1 MVPLEIALAHLVLC
15 LYILLRR
22 WLDDTT
28 GRLFVAYLFL
38 TALWNVNLA
47 ATAGDVP
54 LPVPGITWTR
64 LACYG
69 LIVLGIVYWTF
80 AQAFL
85 QRAWISP
92 EGWAIGMAG
101 LVVVAF
107 LDAGW
112 LPLTPAILGSRDGW
126 ISPQAIPFVLSV
138 MWWALFMAVA
148 GFTAE
153 MQQFQTP
160 SPAHKNRIHYLFIA
174 TVLLMVGYGMVLAR
188 PEPLGVIGLFITLAA
203 NALLAYTVVME
214 DLIDLGTFARRATA
228 VLAVTLVTIAVYV
241 AGIYLVQ
248 ILLGDF
254 LDSTSLGRIFGH
266 TLLVATVTAVLLTI
280 VYTPIRQISQRLIDF
295 ILVGRHYNYQNVIH
309 SYSQAISNILYLS
322 ELANTSLTHI
332 DQALS
337 IDRGALLFLD
347 SESNGGLHLRVL
359 PALGEDQLPAKIVLS
374 KGTPITQRLID
385 ERQALAQYTI
395 DISPQFIGVPEEE
408 RQTLKALNFEWY
420 IPILRTK
427 RLIGIFALGPKSSGQ
442 PYSAQ
447 DLSLLDTLADQTAL
461 ALENA
466 ALFDHSQR
474 NLAETTRMKN
484 LMDNV
489 LASMA
494 NAVFT
499 TDVDGKITLLNR
511 AAELILGVSSDNC
524 LGHHYSEALPCL
536 ADTALTESIVEI
548 VELRAPY
555 SNREIV
561 TELPHRGQVNLNVN
575 LTPLRDGR
583 GKPKGVAIVMDDLT
597 ETKRLQ
603 AVQRMFRRYVSPAVV
618 DRLPSDPDDLRLG
631 GHRQEVTVLFADICD
646 FTALS
651 ESLNPE
657 ELVDILNQYLSMGAA
672 AILMYEGTL
681 DKFMGDA
688 LMGIFNAPL
697 EQEDHV
703 IRAVRAASA
712 LQRAITDYHHHS
724 GAKHQLDFAV
734 GVHMGDVVVGNV
746 GMPDRMD
753 YTAIGDAVNVA
764 RRIQEKTPPG
774 KVLISEAVYQE
785 VKTMIDVVHFAEMRV
800 KGRKRPVKTYE
811 LRWV

>member
-1 MVPLEIALAHLVLC
+1 MVPLEVALAHLVLC

-22 WLDDTT
+22 WLDNTT

-38 TALWNVNLA
+38 TAIWNVNLVA
-47 ATAGDVP
+47 VANDVP
-54 LPVPGITWTR
+54 PLVPGITWTR
-64 LACYG
+64 LACYSF
-69 LIVLGIVYWTF
+69 IVLGIVYWTF
-80 AQAFL
+80 ARAFL
-85 QRAWISP
+85 QRSWKLP
-92 EGWAIGMAG
+92 EGWAIGIAG
-101 LVVVAF
+101 LLVVTF

-112 LPLTPAILGSRDGW
+112 IPLPSAILADTDAR
-126 ISPQAIPFVLSV
+126 ISAQTISVVLSV
-138 MWWALFMAVA
+138 VWWALFMAVA

-153 MQQFQTP
+153 IQQFQTP
-160 SPAHKNRIHYLFIA
+160 SPAHKNRIHYSFIS
-174 TVLLMVGYGMVLAR
+174 TVLLIVGYGLVLSR
-188 PEPLGVIGLFITLAA
+188 TEPLGAIGLFITLAA
-203 NALLAYTVVME
+203 NGLLTYTVVVE
-214 DLIDLGTFARRATA
+214 NLVDLGTVARRATG
-228 VLAVTLVTIAVYV
+228 VLAVALVTIAVYV
-241 AGIYLVQ
+241 AGIYMVQ
-248 ILLGDF
+248 IFLGDF

-280 VYTPIRQISQRLIDF
+280 VYTPIRRISQRLIDH
-295 ILVGRHYNYQNVIH
+295 ILMGRHYNYQKVIH
-309 SYSQAISNILYLS
+309 SYSHAISNILYLS
-322 ELANTSLTHI
+322 ELANTSLAHI
-332 DQALS
+332 GRTLGV
-337 IDRGALLFLD
+337 DRGALLFLD
-347 SESNGGLHLRVL
+347 SESNGGLNLRVL
-359 PALGEDQLPAKIVLS
+359 PALGDDVLPVKIVLS
-374 KGTPITQRLID
+374 QETPITQRLID
-385 ERQALAQYTI
+385 ERQALAQYTL
-395 DISPQFIGVPEEE
+395 DISPQFTSVPEEE
-408 RQTLKALNFEWY
+408 RQTLKALNLEWY
-420 IPILRTK
+420 IPIVRTK
-427 RLIGIFALGPKSSGQ
+427 RLIGIFALGPKTSGQ
-442 PYSAQ
+442 PYSTQ

-474 NLAETTRMKN
+474 NLTETTRMKN

-499 TDVDGKITLLNR
+499 TDVSGKITLLNR
-511 AAELILGVSSDNC
+511 AAELILGVSSEDC
-524 LGHHYSEALPCL
+524 LGQHYSDALPFL
-536 ADTALTESIVEI
+536 ADTALTGLIVDI

-555 SNREIV
+555 AYREIV
-561 TELPHRGQVNLNVN
+561 TNLPHRGQVNLNVN

-583 GKPKGVAIVMDDLT
+583 GEPKGVAIVMDDLT

-631 GHRQEVTVLFADICD
+631 GHRQEVTVLFADMCD

-651 ESLNPE
+651 EALNPE
-657 ELVDILNQYLSMGAA
+657 VLVDVLNQYLSMGAA

-712 LQRAITDYHHHS
+712 LQRAINDYHHS
-724 GAKHQLDFAV
+724 GAKHRLNFAV
-734 GVHMGDVVVGNV
+734 GVHVGDVVVGNV

-774 KVLISEAVYQE
+774 KVLISEAVYRR
-785 VKTMIDVVHFAEMRV
+785 VKDSVDVVYYAEMNV
-800 KGRKRPVKTYE
+800 KGRKRPVRTYE

>member
-1 MVPLEIALAHLVLC
+1 MVPLEVALAHLVLC

-22 WLDDTT
+22 WLDDIT

-47 ATAGDVP
+47 AIANDVP
-54 LPVPGITWTR
+54 ALVPGLTWIQLT
-64 LACYG
+64 CYG

-80 AQAFL
+80 SRAFL
-85 QRAWISP
+85 QRPWTSP
-92 EGWAIGMAG
+92 ESWAIGVAG
-101 LVVVAF
+101 LVVVVLLDVGWF
-107 LDAGW
+107 LVPSTIA
-112 LPLTPAILGSRDGW
+112 LGASGR
-126 ISPQAIPFVLSV
+126 ISAQTIPVVLSV
-138 MWWALFMAVA
+138 VWWALFMAAA

-153 MQQFQTP
+153 IQQFQTP
-160 SPAHKNRIHYLFIA
+160 SPAHKNRIHYLFIS
-174 TVLLMVGYGMVLAR
+174 TVLLVVGYGMVLSH
-188 PEPLGVIGLFITLAA
+188 PESLGAIGLVITLAA
-203 NALLAYTVVME
+203 NATLTYTVVVE
-214 DLIDLGTFARRATA
+214 NLVDLGTVVRRVTA
-228 VLAVTLVTIAVYV
+228 VLAVALVTIAVYV

-248 ILLGDF
+248 VFLGDF

-280 VYTPIRQISQRLIDF
+280 VYTPIRQISQRLIDH
-295 ILVGRHYNYQNVIH
+295 ILVGRHYNYQKVIH

-332 DQALS
+332 DQALG
-337 IDRGALLFLD
+337 IDRGALLILD
-347 SESNGGLHLRVL
+347 TESDEGLNLRVL
-359 PALGEDQLPAKIVLS
+359 PALGDDQLPARITLS

-385 ERQALAQYTI
+385 EHQALAQYTI
-395 DISPQFIGVPEEE
+395 DISPQFTNVPEEE

-420 IPILRTK
+420 IPILRKK
-427 RLIGIFALGPKSSGQ
+427 RLIGAFALGPKSSGP

-466 ALFDHSQR
+466 ALFDHLQQ

-511 AAELILGVSSDNC
+511 AAELILGVPSDDC
-524 LGHHYSEALPCL
+524 LGHHYSDALPFL
-536 ADTALTESIVEI
+536 ADTALTELIANIVAQ
-548 VELRAPY
+548 RAPY
-555 SNREIV
+555 SYHEIV
-561 TELPHRGQVNLNVN
+561 VELPHRGRVNLNVN

-583 GKPKGVAIVMDDLT
+583 GEPKGAAIVMDDLT

-603 AVQRMFRRYVSPAVV
+603 AVQHMFRRYVSPAVV
-618 DRLPSDPDDLRLG
+618 DRLPSDPEDLRLG
-631 GHRQEVTVLFADICD
+631 GHRQEVSVLFADICD
-646 FTALS
+646 FTTLS

-657 ELVDILNQYLSMGAA
+657 ALVDILNQYLSMGAT

-697 EQEDHV
+697 EQKDHV

-712 LQRAITDYHHHS
+712 LQRAINDYHHHS
-724 GAKHQLDFAV
+724 GSEHQLNFAV
-734 GVHMGDVVVGNV
+734 GVHVGDVVVGNV

-785 VKTMIDVVHFAEMRV
+785 VKTSVNAVYFAEMHV
-800 KGRKRPVKTYE
+800 KGRRRPVRTYE